1 MRRCT
6 YRYWAYTSRWNPSE
20 TVQIS
25 IVKHLKTLTLGVFLA
40 VTAVGSVAAQSDTQ
54 VVTIVVADIN
64 EIAVSSGTL
73 SLTINS
79 ATAGSNPDGDTDATT
94 TYDIT
99 TNGSSKKITA
109 SLGSAY
115 ATGISLALTLGAPSG
130 ATSAGA
136 KTLTTSAQDMVTGIT
151 KLSETGVSISYSA
164 TATAAAVS
172 NGAGEAQTVTLTIT
186 S

>member
-1 MRRCT
+1 M
-6 YRYWAYTSRWNPSE
+6 
-20 TVQIS
+20 
-25 IVKHLKTLTLGVFLA
+25 
-40 VTAVGSVAAQSDTQ
+40 
-54 VVTIVVADIN
+54 
-64 EIAVSSGTL
+64 
-73 SLTINS
+73 
-79 ATAGSNPDGDTDATT
+79 
-94 TYDIT
+94 
-99 TNGSSKKITA
+99 
-109 SLGSAY
+109 
-115 ATGISLALTLGAPSG
+115 ALTLGAPSG